1 VRKKRGSDVEKVI
14 DVNFHVIWEPPV
26 FVRTGEGFRERIDG
40 PDAALSELLHR
51 WPSNCYPEFVVAKR
65 RCVDAITNRGS
76 PALARSA
83 FIEAA
88 IVAKVLA

>member
-1 VRKKRGSDVEKVI
+1 MENVI
-14 DVNFHVIWEPPV
+14 DVAFHVTWDTPV
-26 FVRTGEGFRERIDG
+26 FVRIGNGFRERIDG

-51 WPSNCYPEFVVAKR
+51 WPSNGCPEYAVAKR
-65 RCVDAITNRGS
+65 RCLDAIARHGS
-76 PALARSA
+76 PALARST

>member
-1 VRKKRGSDVEKVI
+1 VKGVI
-14 DVNFHVIWEPPV
+14 DVDFHVTWEPPV
-26 FVRTGEGFRERIDG
+26 FVRIGNGSRERIDG

-51 WPSNCYPEFVVAKR
+51 WPSNAYAEFAVAKR
-65 RCVDAITNRGS
+65 RCVDAITRHGN

-88 IVAKVLA
+88 VVAKVLA